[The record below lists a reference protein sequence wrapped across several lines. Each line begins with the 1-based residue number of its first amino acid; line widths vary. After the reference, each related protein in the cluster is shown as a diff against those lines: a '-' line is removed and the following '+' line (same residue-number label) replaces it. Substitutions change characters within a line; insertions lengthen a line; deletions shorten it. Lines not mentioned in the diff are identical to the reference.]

1 MRKIDLK
8 NFQVATSETARDIN
22 RRIVLNFL
30 RTHQPISRADL
41 ARKSGLQ
48 FSTVSLIV
56 EELIE
61 QQWVTE
67 GALTDAPRGR
77 KPRVLHFNNDRT
89 YIIGVDIRPVHTTL
103 AVADMSGRFVTLERL
118 KTINDP
124 EKFIDD
130 LTKAVGAFMKSHKY
144 TYAGI
149 GVSLPGRVT
158 LKGARLAYA
167 PNLGWRDI
175 DFIGPLEE
183 TTGLPVIVENA
194 PNACAL
200 AEIWF
205 GKHADGVQDLVALT
219 VSEGVGCGIFMNG
232 QLLRGPTGMAGEF
245 GHVSICEDGLLCNC
259 GNRGC
264 WEVYA
269 SNSAAVRY
277 YEELSA
283 PGGKKNGQGTTGRNG
298 AISFEDI
305 VNLAEQNDTRAVK
318 ALEKMGHYLGV
329 GLAMVVTSLAPSVVV
344 VVGEVTRA
352 WNIVGPPV
360 LKEVASRV
368 QKHLPTKIVP
378 TDDLIHP
385 RLRGAVAV
393 ILHNDLGA
401 PLVA

>member
-56 EELIE
+56 EELIG

-89 YIIGVDIRPVHTTL
+89 RIIGVDIRPVNTTI
-103 AVADMSGRFVTLERL
+103 AMADMSGRFVSQERL
-118 KTINDP
+118 KTNSDP
-124 EKFIDD
+124 EKFIGE
-130 LTKAVGAFMKSHKY
+130 LSRALSAFIKANGFN
-144 TYAGI
+144 YAGI

-158 LKGARLAYA
+158 IEGGKLAYA

-175 DFIGPLEE
+175 DFITPLEQA
-183 TTGLPVIVENA
+183 TGLPVLVENA

-205 GKHADGVQDLVALT
+205 GRHADGVQDLVALT

-245 GHVSICEDGLLCNC
+245 GHVSISEEGAQCNC
-259 GNRGC
+259 GNLGC

-269 SNSAAVRY
+269 SNSAALRY
-277 YEELSA
+277 YDEFSA
-283 PGGKKNGQGTTGRNG
+283 SSSKGNGNSHASGRSS
-298 AISFEDI
+298 ISFEELC
-305 VNLAEQNDTRAVK
+305 NMAEEGNANAIK
-318 ALEKMGHYLGV
+318 ALEKMGHYLGH

-344 VVGEVTRA
+344 VVGEVTRV
-352 WNIVGPPV
+352 WDIVGPTV
-360 LKEVASRV
+360 TKEVAARV
-368 QKHLPTKIVP
+368 QSHLPTNIVP
-378 TDDLIHP
+378 TDDLVHP

-393 ILHNDLGA
+393 VLHNDLGA

>member
-89 YIIGVDIRPVHTTL
+89 YIIGVDIRPGHTTL
-103 AVADMSGRFVTLERL
+103 AVADMSGRFVSQERL
-118 KTINDP
+118 KTTPDP
-124 EKFIDD
+124 EQFVSE
-130 LTKAVGAFMKSHKY
+130 LASAVVAFMKQNNY

-149 GVSLPGRVT
+149 GVSLPGRIS
-158 LKGARLAYA
+158 LAAGRLAYA

-175 DFIGPLEE
+175 DFTTPLEE
-183 TTGLPVIVENA
+183 ATGLPVIVENA
-194 PNACAL
+194 PNGCAL

-205 GKHADGVQDLVALT
+205 GRHAEGVQDLVALT

-245 GHVSICEDGLLCNC
+245 GHVSICEDGLLCKC

-269 SNSAAVRY
+269 SNSAALRY
-277 YEELSA
+277 YGELRA
-283 PGGKKNGQGTTGRNG
+283 AAGKKNGKSKTSGNG
-298 AISFEDI
+298 FTFEDLS
-305 VNLAEQNDTRAVK
+305 NAAESGDAEAVQ
-318 ALEKMGHYLGV
+318 ALEQMGHYLGV
-329 GLAMVVTSLAPSVVV
+329 GLAMLVTSLAPSVVV
-344 VVGEVTRA
+344 VVGEVTRV
-352 WNIVGPPV
+352 WNIVGPAA
-360 LKEVASRV
+360 LKQVSSRV

-378 TDDLIHP
+378 TDDTIHP